1 MSDRLAGKVA
11 VLTGAASGIGE
22 ATAQRFVEEG
32 ARVVIADIQ
41 VEAGTAVADRL
52 GPAARFI
59 GCDVTVESQVAAAVD
74 LAVETWGQLDCMFN
88 NAGVVGA
95 VGPLVDT
102 TAEAWHRT
110 MDVLLTSAFFGVKHA
125 ARVMIPVRSGVI
137 VSTSSVAGLVA
148 GLGPHVYTV
157 AKTGILALTRSAAT
171 ELGHHGIR
179 VNAIAPGTIPTAMT
193 AMALTGDDTAI
204 DVAAEHA
211 RTTNPLGVASGPID
225 IANAALYLASDEAR
239 FVTGHTL
246 VVDAGRSIDGGSA
259 RFASARASTPELAG
273 STS

>member
-1 MSDRLAGKVA
+1 M
-11 VLTGAASGIGE
+11 
-22 ATAQRFVEEG
+22 
-32 ARVVIADIQ
+32 
-41 VEAGTAVADRL
+41 
-52 GPAARFI
+52 
-59 GCDVTVESQVAAAVD
+59 AAAVD

-88 NAGVVGA
+88 NAGIVGA

-102 TAEAWHRT
+102 IAEAWHRT
-110 MDVLLTSAFFGVKHA
+110 MGVLLTSAFFGVKHA
-125 ARVMIPVRSGVI
+125 GRVMIPVRSGVI

-157 AKTGILALTRSAAT
+157 AKTGILALTRSAAC
-171 ELGHHGIR
+171 ELAHHGIR

-259 RFASARASTPELAG
+259 RFAKKRRAWS
-273 STS
+273 S

>member
-11 VLTGAASGIGE
+11 VLTGAANGIGE

-41 VEAGTAVADRL
+41 VDAGAAVANRL
-52 GPAARFI
+52 GAAARFI
-59 GCDVTVESQVAAAVD
+59 ECDVTVERQVADAVD

-88 NAGVVGA
+88 NAGIIGA
-95 VGPLVDT
+95 TGPLVDT
-102 TAEAWHRT
+102 TAEAWTRT

-125 ARVMIPVRSGVI
+125 ARVMIPARSGVI
-137 VSTSSVAGLVA
+137 LCTSSVAGVVA
-148 GLGPHVYTV
+148 GLGPHAYTV

-193 AMALTGDDTAI
+193 ATALTGDPSAI

-211 RTTNPLGVASGPID
+211 RTTNPLGVPCGPID

-246 VVDAGRSIDGGSA
+246 VVDAGRTIDGGSG
-259 RFASARASTPELAG
+259 RFAGARAATLEPAG
-273 STS
+273 RTS